1 MPLATLGLCLT
12 SILFNGHMGGAT
24 GGCGGGVNVPLT
36 FGTWGY
42 RGVVQ

>member
-24 GGCGGGVNVPLT
+24 GGCGGSMSPSLLGP
-36 FGTWGY
+36 GGR